1 MYSSPIQNIFQVHEN
16 VICRYCTSK
25 TRLVEADHR
34 QVAQTSAKLTPGQS
48 NHGKT
53 QNATAPELGPVG
65 LWSLL
70 SSTFSGSDSIIIE
83 ETF

>member
-1 MYSSPIQNIFQVHEN
+1 MYSSPIQNIVHEN

-48 NHGKT
+48 NGKT
-53 QNATAPELGPVG
+53 QNATTPELGPVG